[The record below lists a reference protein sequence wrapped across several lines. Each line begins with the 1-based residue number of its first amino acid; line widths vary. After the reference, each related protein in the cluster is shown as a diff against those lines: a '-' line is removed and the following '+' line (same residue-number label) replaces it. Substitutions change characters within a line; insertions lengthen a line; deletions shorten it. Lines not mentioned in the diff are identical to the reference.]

1 MNKLAVC
8 MSKLYAVCQEC
19 DSLEI
24 EGSATVFW
32 DHVVGEWLF
41 TSEDE
46 LHHVW
51 CEYCE
56 GECNVDYITEEEL
69 KVRQVKNRLKGVSV

>member
-1 MNKLAVC
+1 MNTV
-8 MSKLYAVCQEC
+8 AVCQEC
-19 DSLEI
+19 TSENL
-24 EGSATVFW
+24 SAEVCVYW
-32 DHVVGEWLF
+32 NKHEGEWLF